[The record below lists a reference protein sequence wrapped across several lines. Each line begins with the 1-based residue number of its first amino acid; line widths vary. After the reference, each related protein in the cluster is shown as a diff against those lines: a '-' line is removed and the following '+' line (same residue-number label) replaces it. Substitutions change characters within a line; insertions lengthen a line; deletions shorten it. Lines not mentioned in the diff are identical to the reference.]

1 VPESRASVRQDD
13 IAVVV
18 VTYGDRLACVQATLD
33 AALAQPHVMRLVI
46 VDNGSARRVGAWL
59 DALAAREPRLAIV
72 QHAANLGSAGG
83 YRAGLAAARTTE
95 ARFVWL
101 LDDDTRPEPGAAQA
115 LVEAWA
121 ARPVSRRPE
130 VSGLLS
136 QRWPAARYQRENAWR
151 RDAAFGVDL
160 IDRSRRLLGGGR
172 GGLDDGETLLRM
184 TPWSG
189 LFFERR
195 LLDEVGLP
203 DERFVTYEDDHEFT
217 LRMTRAGT
225 RILLV
230 PQSGLVNL
238 EPSWHEEL
246 VVGHTASPWLTTA
259 DTGRVYYGARNR
271 VHVER
276 RCLVD
281 NPLRHLVN
289 LVAFVVL
296 TTARARTPSA
306 WHNARWFL
314 AGIVDGWRGRLG
326 PRAVPS
332 ARKPSGR

>member
-1 VPESRASVRQDD
+1 VPEPRVPVHQDD

-18 VTYGDRLACVQATLD
+18 VTYGDRLACVQATLE
-33 AALAQPHVMRLVI
+33 AALGQTHVTRLVI
-46 VDNGSARRVGAWL
+46 VDNGSAPRVGAWL
-59 DALAAREPRLAIV
+59 DALAARAPRLTIV
-72 QHAANLGSAGG
+72 RHAVNLGSAGG
-83 YRAGLAAARTTE
+83 YRAGLVAARATRT
-95 ARFVWL
+95 RFVWL

-121 ARPVSRRPE
+121 ARSVSRRPE

-136 QRWPAARYQRENAWR
+136 QRWPAARYRRENGWR

-160 IDRSRRLLGGGR
+160 IERSRRLLGGGR
-172 GGLDDGETLLRM
+172 GGFDDGEILLGM
-184 TPWSG
+184 APWSG
-189 LFFERR
+189 LFFERG

-203 DERFVTYEDDHEFT
+203 DERLVTYEDDHEFT
-217 LRMTRAGT
+217 LRMTRAGA

-230 PQSGLVNL
+230 PQSGLANL

-246 VVGHTASPWLTTA
+246 VVGHAASPWLTTA

-276 RCLVD
+276 RCLVG

-326 PRAVPS
+326 SRTVPRAWT
-332 ARKPSGR
+332 PSGR